1 MRTKFFRSV
10 VAVAAVPALMTTLI
24 AHATA
29 PAEDAAAPHPTTN
42 TAATGADLYVYPSNG
57 QSGRQLDRDRY
68 ECHGWAGK
76 QTGYDPAQPTLSRN
90 QPVTSMPPD
99 HRGAV
104 SGAVA
109 GAVIGASVS
118 GPHDAAGG
126 AMVGAVAGA
135 VLGAATDT
143 ARARE
148 ASGLASRQTVAE
160 QAEQARREKQA
171 YDYRRAITACLE
183 GRGYTVK

>member
-1 MRTKFFRSV
+1 MRMNHFLT
-10 VAVAAVPALMTTLI
+10 AVAAAFLVLGAR
-24 AHATA
+24 AQAD
-29 PAEDAAAPHPTTN
+29 DAASPPPSPDAN
-42 TAATGADLYVYPSNG
+42 AATGADIYVYPADG
-57 QSGRQLDRDRY
+57 QSERQLDRDRY

-76 QTGYDPAQPTLSRN
+76 QTGYDPSQPPLASHQN
-90 QPVTSMPPD
+90 AHGLPPD
-99 HRGAV
+99 HTGAV
-104 SGAVA
+104 NGAVA
-109 GAVIGASVS
+109 GAVIGATVS

-135 VLGAATDT
+135 IIGATSDA

-148 ASGLASRQTVAE
+148 TAGLASRQTAAE
-160 QAEQARREKQA
+160 QAERARIEKQA

>member
-1 MRTKFFRSV
+1 MNHFLNLALATLMAAG
-10 VAVAAVPALMTTLI
+10 AVAQADEAATSPA
-24 AHATA
+24 
-29 PAEDAAAPHPTTN
+29 PGPN
-42 TAATGADLYVYPSNG
+42 AATGADIYVYPANG
-57 QSGRQLDRDRY
+57 QSDRQLDRDRY

-76 QTGYDPAQPTLSRN
+76 QTGYDPSQPSVAPN
-90 QPVTSMPPD
+90 QKVQVLAMPPD

-104 SGAVA
+104 NGAVA
-109 GAVIGASVS
+109 GAVIGATVS
-118 GPHDAAGG
+118 GPHDSAEG

-135 VLGAATDT
+135 VIGAATDT

-148 ASGLASRQTVAE
+148 AAGHASRQTTAD
-160 QAEQARREKQA
+160 QAEQARLEKQA

>member
-1 MRTKFFRSV
+1 MRAKLFRCV
-10 VAVAAVPALMTTLI
+10 LAVCTFPALMV
-24 AHATA
+24 HATA
-29 PAEDAAAPHPTTN
+29 QADDASVQPS
-42 TAATGADLYVYPSNG
+42 GADIYVYPAKG
-57 QSGRQLDRDRY
+57 QSEQRLDRDRY

-76 QTGYDPAQPTLSRN
+76 QTGYDPAQPSLSRS
-90 QPVTSMPPD
+90 QPVTTLPPD

-118 GPHDAAGG
+118 GPHDSAEG

-135 VLGAATDT
+135 VLGAATDV

-148 ASGLASRQTVAE
+148 ASGLASRQTAAE

>member
-1 MRTKFFRSV
+1 MRAKLFRSV
-10 VAVAAVPALMTTLI
+10 LAVVALPALMTHAI
-24 AHATA
+24 AQAN
-29 PAEDAAAPHPTTN
+29 DAAPRQPIANAP
-42 TAATGADLYVYPSNG
+42 ATGADIYVYPTNG
-57 QSGRQLDRDRY
+57 QSDRQLDRDRY

-76 QTGYDPAQPTLSRN
+76 QTGYDPTQSSLPRIHAATTL
-90 QPVTSMPPD
+90 PPD

-109 GAVIGASVS
+109 GAVIGATVS
-118 GPHDAAGG
+118 GPHDSAEG

-135 VLGAATDT
+135 VLGAATDV

-148 ASGLASRQTVAE
+148 AAGPASRQAAAD

>member
-1 MRTKFFRSV
+1 MSDKYFRSV
-10 VAVAAVPALMTTLI
+10 LSVFALPALMLHPT
-24 AHATA
+24 AQADDSTA
-29 PAEDAAAPHPTTN
+29 PPSENAS
-42 TAATGADLYVYPSNG
+42 ATGADIYVYPAKG
-57 QSGRQLDRDRY
+57 QSERQLDRDRY
-68 ECHGWAGK
+68 ECHSWAGK
-76 QTGYDPAQPTLSRN
+76 QTGYDPAQPSLSRS
-90 QPVTSMPPD
+90 QPVTTLPPD

-109 GAVIGASVS
+109 GAVIGALVS
-118 GPHDAAGG
+118 GPHDSAEG

-135 VLGAATDT
+135 VLGAATDA

-148 ASGLASRQTVAE
+148 ASGLASRQTAAE

-171 YDYRRAITACLE
+171 YDYRRAITVCLE

>member
-1 MRTKFFRSV
+1 MRMNLFLSLALTLLT
-10 VAVAAVPALMTTLI
+10 AVGAARAD
-24 AHATA
+24 
-29 PAEDAAAPHPTTN
+29 DAAPPSPGPN
-42 TAATGADLYVYPSNG
+42 AATGADIYVYPANG
-57 QSGRQLDRDRY
+57 QSDRQLDRDRY

-76 QTGYDPAQPTLSRN
+76 QTGYDPSQASLAPHQKV
-90 QPVTSMPPD
+90 QVVAMPPD

-104 SGAVA
+104 NGVVA
-109 GAVIGASVS
+109 GAVIGAAVS
-118 GPHDAAGG
+118 GPHDSAEG

-135 VLGAATDT
+135 VIGAATDT

-148 ASGLASRQTVAE
+148 AAGHASRQTAAD
-160 QAEQARREKQA
+160 QAEQARLEKQA

>member
-1 MRTKFFRSV
+1 MRMNPLLSLAFAAGLAVS
-10 VAVAAVPALMTTLI
+10 AVAQAD
-24 AHATA
+24 
-29 PAEDAAAPHPTTN
+29 DAAAPPAPGIN
-42 TAATGADLYVYPSNG
+42 AATGADIYVYPANG
-57 QSGRQLDRDRY
+57 QSDRQLDRDRY

-76 QTGYDPAQPTLSRN
+76 QTGYDPTQATLAAN
-90 QPVTSMPPD
+90 QKVQVVTMPPD

-104 SGAVA
+104 GGAVA
-109 GAVIGASVS
+109 GAVIGATVS
-118 GPHDAAGG
+118 SPHDSAEG

-135 VLGAATDT
+135 VLGAVSDT

-148 ASGLASRQTVAE
+148 TGGLASRQTAAD
-160 QAEQARREKQA
+160 QAEQARLEKQA